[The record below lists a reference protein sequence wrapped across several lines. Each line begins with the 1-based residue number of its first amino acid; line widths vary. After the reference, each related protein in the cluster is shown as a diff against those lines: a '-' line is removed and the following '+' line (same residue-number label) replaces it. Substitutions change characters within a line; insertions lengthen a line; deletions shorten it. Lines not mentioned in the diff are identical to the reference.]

1 MTTNTISQS
10 GEMKNRSNGQVN
22 PKTESQGYT
31 LYSVTEMP
39 DKKSLKNLSLG
50 SAKIKE
56 GDRHY
61 TVKLNI
67 FPSQTF
73 YLRKNN
79 YGECYVLYS
88 KMQRFEN
95 GIIRMRRPVGSGE
108 LLKNLKTHLRLN
120 FSFPKSSVFMG
131 LYPEKAIEGV

>member
-1 MTTNTISQS
+1 MNQSAEIKVTNT
-10 GEMKNRSNGQVN
+10 EQVKF
-22 PKTESQGYT
+22 KTESQGYT
-31 LYSVTEMP
+31 LYSVTELP

-56 GDRHY
+56 GDMHY

-67 FPSQTF
+67 FPNQTF
-73 YLRKNN
+73 YLRKNT
-79 YGECYVLYS
+79 YGESYVLYS
-88 KMQRFEN
+88 KVQRFEN
-95 GIIRMRRPVGSGE
+95 GTIRMRRPVGSGE

-131 LYPEKAIEGV
+131 LYPEKSFEGV